1 MGAVELKGK
10 TALITGA
17 AKGIGRSLAE
27 SLATVGAHVVMVD
40 SDPLGKVTAD
50 AITASGGKAE
60 FIQADLA
67 DPTQVDGIVPYV
79 VARHGTVDVLVNN
92 AVKCPIKSLVEMDQ
106 SEFDLVM
113 QINFRS
119 AVVLS
124 RKCIT
129 VMTGR
134 KRGIILNLL
143 STAGAKAP
151 EVGGAYLSACAASK
165 GALAAFTLS
174 SGTEVKPLGIS
185 CIGVW
190 VGLTRTPGGEQV
202 FKSLAERLHM
212 GYEDFERGMVPPEM
226 VAGAL
231 LHILSDPEPYSGANV
246 DIERVFQVMQQRPI
260 EMPAASMA
268 VQPQPSQMAPVL
280 AQRDD
285 LGEMISKAHEQSV
298 SVMGSVTS
306 TQEGMAK
313 LPEFYQPTAKKDFA
327 QRVGESLDE
336 LGAQVKQLGL
346 WLNNLEASW
355 RRKDGSSVSVLGGK
369 VIAMYAQR
377 EATLRKYAQYLRETA
392 QSGAALY
399 PDPKQA
405 QDFRAG
411 RIDQAATV
419 DSFCVSLHGLQ
430 EGLVKYLSK

>member
-10 TALITGA
+10 TVLITGA

-27 SLATVGAHVVMVD
+27 SLATAGANVVMVD
-40 SDPLGKVTAD
+40 SDPLGKGAAET
-50 AITASGGKAE
+50 IRNSGKKAE

-67 DPTQVDGIVPYV
+67 DPAQVDGIVPYV
-79 VARHGTVDVLVNN
+79 VARHGTVDILVNN
-92 AVKCPIKSLVEMDQ
+92 AIRCPIKSLVEMDQ

-113 QINFRS
+113 QVNFRS

-129 VMTGR
+129 VMTGK
-134 KRGIILNLL
+134 KRGTILNIL

-165 GALAAFTLS
+165 GAMAAFTLS
-174 SGTEVKPLGIS
+174 TAAEVKPLGIF

-202 FKSLAERLHM
+202 FRSLAERLHM
-212 GYEDFERGMVPPEM
+212 RYEDFERGMVPPEL

-231 LHILSDPEPYSGANV
+231 LHIVADPEPYTGANV

-268 VQPQPSQMAPVL
+268 VQAQPPQMAPVL
-280 AQRDD
+280 AQKDD
-285 LGEMISKAHEQSV
+285 LGEMIFKAHDQSV
-298 SVMGSVTS
+298 SVIGSVNM
-306 TQEGMAK
+306 TQEGIAK
-313 LPEFYQPTAKKDFA
+313 LPDFYQPTAKKDFA
-327 QRVGESLDE
+327 QRVGESLDD
-336 LGAQVKQLGL
+336 LSAQVKQLGL

-355 RRKDGSSVSVLGGK
+355 KRKDGSSVSVMGGK

-392 QSGAALY
+392 QSGSALY

-405 QDFRAG
+405 QAFREG
-411 RIDQAATV
+411 RTNQASIV
-419 DSFCVSLHGLQ
+419 DSFCENLHGLQ
-430 EGLVKYLSK
+430 EGLVRYLSK